1 MDEEELHSSLE
12 TYKSQLH
19 QVEQAIQAAGSSPD
33 LEALRNDLTELVNL
47 TQGSLL
53 SLKKS
58 QLLKEIDSRDGSGGS
73 SDSKGNNSVKQK
85 ASLYDSEESGS
96 TSLDNEYAAFQ
107 EMLGTDVTSSQ
118 DSAENKNNFKEKV
131 YEGRD
136 RCNEELDVSSGG
148 SVNDLYK
155 DIVGTRCQAPYAHDW
170 GEKAYGNALIAGVE
184 TGLETE
190 MPKVQVMFSNPT
202 HSAMLPCKYFLSGSC
217 RFTDQDCRFSHGHLV
232 ELEDLREYI
241 EPDHSLIK
249 LESKCL
255 ARYDDDDLWYKATVV
270 EVGESEVKVTFDSYS
285 DDPLSLLWEDVLPLD
300 DESDSSS
307 ESGDDDIIINQPISR
322 DDSDDEDDFPVFLWK
337 PSSHGLGDLGQW
349 EAHTKGVG
357 SRLLSKMGYIPG
369 QGLGKNG
376 EGRIEP
382 VPIQLLPQGK
392 SLDKIMALKE
402 ISGNRDMFDAMK
414 RQEKLDRNL
423 AKKLENQYKSGVQ
436 KTGVFDFINK
446 KLGGKKGKL
455 SELIHHHGD
464 GKQSHGG
471 QGHSKLHRNISEQDL
486 KEKSDKNI
494 NIQLLKTSGEMK
506 SVQKELMKLKES
518 LSRNERDK
526 SVTARVKT
534 KISSLESYLEKLK
547 SSENLMESHQ
557 QKRKNHKKMT
567 VF

>member
-190 MPKVQVMFSNPT
+190 MPKFNQVREQVFS
-202 HSAMLPCKYFLSGSC
+202 
-217 RFTDQDCRFSHGHLV
+217 Q
-232 ELEDLREYI
+232 
-241 EPDHSLIK
+241 
-249 LESKCL
+249 
-255 ARYDDDDLWYKATVV
+255 
-270 EVGESEVKVTFDSYS
+270 
-285 DDPLSLLWEDVLPLD
+285 
-300 DESDSSS
+300 
-307 ESGDDDIIINQPISR
+307 
-322 DDSDDEDDFPVFLWK
+322 
-337 PSSHGLGDLGQW
+337 
-349 EAHTKGVG
+349 
-357 SRLLSKMGYIPG
+357 
-369 QGLGKNG
+369 
-376 EGRIEP
+376 
-382 VPIQLLPQGK
+382 
-392 SLDKIMALKE
+392 E